1 MAGHNNY
8 IVNSNQNTNHTMDCG
23 EIIETETS
31 TTRIELNSKAL
42 QIFDSICAI
51 FCLLLNGLSI
61 FFTVQNEANIR
72 QSRRSNHSRSLEMIE
87 NFEAWNNQ
95 SLLLMKRLRTR
106 VRQLKARS
114 YCSDAAQMKG
124 EMHSDAEYFPIWTL
138 QGPRPRILLNGDR
151 MQSLWLVVMI
161 RGTRHIN

>member
-23 EIIETETS
+23 QIIEQKPQHQGS
-31 TTRIELNSKAL
+31 NLIRKLSRYLIL
-42 QIFDSICAI
+42 FVV

-61 FFTVQNEANIR
+61 FFTVQSEANIR

-138 QGPRPRILLNGDR
+138 QGPRPRILLNGGR